1 MRTKNTALATA
12 IAISLATGGFVA
24 SNDAAWAD
32 TSTRTLQTVIDR
44 TPADDGYIYIR
55 AGETINVSLLGLNQ
69 TGIVDTLGEQYGAIL
84 FGAINT
90 QKGEIFAGSDTPGER
105 FQDVAPLRG
114 DFSMVPP
121 DKKPF
126 NNLKYVRMV
135 QGLGRAYIFYPPNIN
150 TPPIMDRTDDENRE
164 YDECCFLP
172 CGEKIPE
179 GVLNCPTEQERQDIV
194 LDFVED
200 SVKVTLQER
209 FANTVGG
216 VEYKVIQSLEKKIR
230 ILPAIPRVSKLEI
243 VDFQTGPRDNLK
255 RGERQVAEEVAVDEV
270 AVDNDVCLIDGK
282 AVHAKNHGIRA
293 RMTAGVEGAKVTIW
307 ALKEIGAA
315 DRDLNDPNNC
325 LGNRGLAK
333 EDTANGRIVL
343 KLVAVGSRT
352 EYKRFPAV
360 DMLNG
365 EAQVVFPADVTMA
378 GNYYLE
384 AELYLAVNG
393 DVDPNS
399 DMALPNL
406 TDNVDMFT
414 ADMMQIV
421 DTGKPRKLKLGSTK
435 KVISDDANPPQN
447 TPFNPGAAWNA
458 ATQVTVK
465 ALDEYGNET
474 VLPAGQATKVKVVD
488 ETNVLNSGSLNMD
501 FAVDV
506 NRRTAADYIGDN
518 QGDVLRLGE
527 ASLIATIDGNPSIA
541 ASDPLKIKV
550 VAKNLVAAP
559 YVGSPIAGDTA
570 YGDPAGVP
578 AADAAYPSANRYLPN
593 TVNVVKDIQ
602 AGNQIKAFS
611 VGVDGGRTNGI
622 PDGMFDF
629 YHSPVD
635 GAILPNLVDGANSDD
650 DFVSRNSTTTMVIKT
665 PAGEEVEAGVAQP
678 VLDAAGNVV
687 EIVQADGTRGQ
698 GARID
703 TLFTKP
709 VPGGMGKY
717 FVIGDKTGQYG
728 ETLVYLPGDIKPS
741 AASKAK
747 ILNAHGFEDVVL
759 GKDGKPVLD
768 ENGNPVIALDAQLDY
783 PEPDG
788 THQLMIP
795 QKAVKLG
802 DEYGNPVS
810 SAAAGTFTPGTSNG
824 QPAIVTVN
832 EYGEPVSLGARRA
845 IRQAA
850 GNLVPGGDAGNGN
863 TNAYL
868 LSYNSEEFAGTDRV
882 SFGFTSP
889 GVKPRTVEI
898 TIPQKPEL
906 TTVKTEVEQT
916 TLPVNSEIAITIRT
930 LDQHGL
936 PIDGLGNTTVSFT
949 GNILKTATVWRMED
963 ERRDLVTGNLLG
975 IDPLSSGDVVRP
987 GGGDQQVLVMNIGNK
1002 EGEFTINFNSP
1013 ELPAGSPAQSI
1024 TFKAVAVYTP
1034 PQVCSTTAPD
1044 LCKDEESCTSAGG
1057 EWADNKCAFTAVDPS
1072 TKEACEDQGGVFA
1085 TNKCF
1090 PVVGKDGKPSGLV
1103 SGLEA
1108 ASSVDGGQYGDE
1120 PAKENAGFF
1129 GGVMITGTQGTG
1141 DRKTDK
1147 FENNASTLLG
1157 DNVQLSGVI
1166 KVEDIDKGKKA
1177 DIVVGGFH
1185 IYQGYP
1191 DGFTWYMMVN
1201 CSGNDFVTI
1210 PSCPSF
1216 GWQIKMWPY
1225 DPMGFPILSEL
1236 EPLKSMT
1243 FNGVPGDGKDE
1254 YVTVDM
1260 FKGNFSLPAD
1270 PAMQIYF
1277 GYIVTEGDNRG
1288 KVVYSGKPI
1297 EVKIEAKAAK
1307 DTAKD
1312 TEKDAKDTEKDAKDT
1327 KTDAKDTKADAKDT
1341 KADAKDTKADAKDTK
1356 ADAKDT
1362 GK

>member
-105 FQDVAPLRG
+105 FQDAAPVRG
-114 DFSMVPP
+114 DFSMAPP

-135 QGLGRAYIFYPPNIN
+135 QGLGRAYIFYPANIN

-172 CGEKIPE
+172 CGEKIPA
-179 GVLNCPTEQERQDIV
+179 GVLNCPTEEERQDIV

-216 VEYKVIQSLEKKIR
+216 VEYKVIQSLDKKIR

-243 VDFQTGPRDNLK
+243 VDFETGPRDNLK
-255 RGERQVAEEVAVDEV
+255 RGERQAAEAAD
-270 AVDNDVCLIDGK
+270 DDVCLIDGK
-282 AVHAKNHGIRA
+282 PVHAKNHGIKA
-293 RMTAGVEGAKVTIW
+293 QMTAGVEGAKVTIW
-307 ALKEIGAA
+307 ALKEIGATE
-315 DRDLNDPNNC
+315 RDLNNPNNC
-325 LGNRGLAK
+325 FGNRGLAK
-333 EDTANGRIVL
+333 EEAANGRLVL
-343 KLVAVGSRT
+343 KMVAVAGRT
-352 EYKRFPAV
+352 EYLRLPAV

-365 EAQVVFPADVTMA
+365 EAQVVLPAEITKA
-378 GNYYLE
+378 GKYYLE
-384 AELYLAVNG
+384 VELYLAVNG
-393 DVDPNS
+393 DVDTES

-414 ADMMQIV
+414 ADV
-421 DTGKPRKLKLGSTK
+421 LEVVTTGKPKKLMLTSVK

-447 TPFNPGAAWNA
+447 TPFNAGAAKNA
-458 ATQVTVK
+458 GTGITAMV
-465 ALDEYGNET
+465 LDEYGNVT
-474 VLPAGQATKVKVVD
+474 PLPQGAATKVKVVD
-488 ETNVLNSGSLNMD
+488 EANVLNSGTLNLD
-501 FAVDV
+501 FAVGGMMAATDV
-506 NRRTAADYIGDN
+506 LGDL
-518 QGDVLRLGE
+518 QGDVLRLGD
-527 ASLIATIDGNPSIA
+527 ASLVASFEGNPSIA
-541 ASDPLKIKV
+541 ASEPLKIKV

-559 YVGSPIAGDTA
+559 YVGSPLPGDTA
-570 YGDPAGVP
+570 YGDVLGVL
-578 AADAAYPSANRYLPN
+578 AADGVNRYLPN

-602 AGNQIKAFS
+602 AGVQVKAFS

-622 PDGMFDF
+622 PNGLFDF
-629 YHSPVD
+629 YRSPVD
-635 GAILPNLVDGANSDD
+635 NAILPNLVDGVNSDD
-650 DFVSRNSTTTMVIKT
+650 DFVSRNSTTTLVIKT
-665 PAGEEVEAGVAQP
+665 PAGEEIEAGLAQP

-698 GARID
+698 GARVD

-709 VPGGMGKY
+709 VVPGAGKS
-717 FVIGDKTGQYG
+717 FIIADKAGQYG
-728 ETLVYLPGDIKPS
+728 ETIVNLPGDIKPS
-741 AASKAK
+741 AASKAR
-747 ILNAHGFEDVVL
+747 ILNAHGYETVVL

-768 ENGNPVIALDAQLDY
+768 ENGNPIIKLDAQLDY

-788 THQLMIP
+788 THQIMIP
-795 QKAVKLG
+795 QDAVKLG
-802 DEYGNPVS
+802 DEYGNPVT

-824 QPAIVTVN
+824 QPSIITLN
-832 EYGEPVSLGARRA
+832 DYGEPVSITGMKRV

-898 TIPQKPEL
+898 TIPQKPQL
-906 TTVKTEVEQT
+906 TEVKTEVEQT
-916 TLPVNSEIAITIRT
+916 TLPVNSEIAITIRS

-936 PIDGLGNTTVSFT
+936 AIDGLGNTTVSFT
-949 GNILKTATVWRMED
+949 GTILKTATVWRMED
-963 ERRDLVTGNLLG
+963 ERRDLATGNLTG

-987 GGGDQQVLVMNIGNK
+987 GGGDQQVLIMNVGNK
-1002 EGEFTINFNSP
+1002 EGEFTITFNSP
-1013 ELPAGSPAQSI
+1013 ELPADSPAQSI

-1034 PQVCSTTAPD
+1034 PAVCSANAPD
-1044 LCKDEESCTSAGG
+1044 LCKDEESCTSARGT
-1057 EWADNKCAFTAVDPS
+1057 WADNKCTFPPVDPA
-1072 TKEACEDQGGVFA
+1072 TKEACEDQGGVYA
-1085 TNKCF
+1085 VNKCF
-1090 PVVGKDGKPSGLV
+1090 PVVGTDGTDGKV
-1103 SGLEA
+1103 AGLEA
-1108 ASSVDGGQYGDE
+1108 ASSVDGGQYGGNDAPE
-1120 PAKENAGFF
+1120 ENAAFY
-1129 GGVMITGTQGTG
+1129 GGLMITGTHDPAGST
-1141 DRKTDK
+1141 RKTDEFK
-1147 FENNASTLLG
+1147 NNESTLLG
-1157 DNVQLSGVI
+1157 DDVQVSGVI
-1166 KVEDIDKGKKA
+1166 KIEDADKGKKA

-1185 IYQGYP
+1185 IYPDYPTGYA
-1191 DGFTWYMMVN
+1191 WYMMVG
-1201 CSGNDFVTI
+1201 CEGNDFVTVA
-1210 PSCPSF
+1210 SCPSF

-1225 DPMGFPILSEL
+1225 DKMGFPILSEL
-1236 EPLKSMT
+1236 EALKSVT
-1243 FNGVPGDGKDE
+1243 LDGVPNDGKDQ

-1260 FKGNFSLPAD
+1260 FKGNFSLTAD

-1297 EVKIEAKAAK
+1297 EVTIKATEDKK
-1307 DTAKD
+1307 DTDK
-1312 TEKDAKDTEKDAKDT
+1312 KDT
-1327 KTDAKDTKADAKDT
+1327 KK
-1341 KADAKDTKADAKDTK
+1341 
-1356 ADAKDT
+1356 
-1362 GK
+1362 

>member
-1 MRTKNTALATA
+1 LSHKGKTLKIKFNCGVELNMRTKNTALATA

-24 SNDAAWAD
+24 SNDAWAD

-105 FQDVAPLRG
+105 FQDDAPVRG
-114 DFSMVPP
+114 DFEMAPP

-135 QGLGRAYIFYPPNIN
+135 QGLGRAYIFYPPNTN

-179 GVLNCPTEQERQDIV
+179 GVLNCPTDEERQDIV
-194 LDFVED
+194 LSSVED
-200 SVKVTLQER
+200 TVKITLQER

-216 VEYKVIQSLEKKIR
+216 VEYKVIQSLDKKIR

-243 VDFQTGPRDNLK
+243 VNFEPGPRETA
-255 RGERQVAEEVAVDEV
+255 RHGERQAAEVDP
-270 AVDNDVCLIDGK
+270 DVCIIDGK
-282 AVHAKNHGIRA
+282 PVHAKNHGMNVK
-293 RMTAGVEGAKVTIW
+293 MTAGVEGAKVTIW
-307 ALKEIGAA
+307 ALKAVGAA
-315 DRDLNDPNNC
+315 DRNLNDPNNC

-333 EDTANGRIVL
+333 EDTANGRLVL
-343 KLVAVGSRT
+343 KLVAVAGRT
-352 EYKRFPAV
+352 EYMRLPTI

-365 EAQVVFPADVTMA
+365 EAQAVLPADITKA
-378 GNYYLE
+378 GKYYLE

-414 ADMMQIV
+414 ADIMEV
-421 DTGKPRKLKLGSTK
+421 LPTGKPKKLKLTSVK

-447 TPFNPGAAWNA
+447 TPFNAGAAKNA
-458 ATQVTVK
+458 ATGITAVV
-465 ALDEYGNET
+465 LDEYGNVT
-474 VLPAGQATKVKVVD
+474 ALPQGAATKVKVVD
-488 ETNVLNSGSLNMD
+488 EAGVLNSGSLNLD
-501 FAVDV
+501 FAAGGMM
-506 NRRTAADYIGDN
+506 AATDILGDN

-527 ASLIATIDGNPSIA
+527 ASLVASFEGNPSIA
-541 ASDPLKIKV
+541 GSEPLKIKV

-570 YGDPAGVP
+570 YGDPAGVL
-578 AADAAYPSANRYLPN
+578 AADGVNRYIPN

-602 AGNQIKAFS
+602 AGTQVKAFS

-622 PDGMFDF
+622 PNGMFDF
-629 YHSPVD
+629 YKDPV
-635 GAILPNLVDGANSDD
+635 GAILPNLVDGVNSDD
-650 DFVSRNSTTTMVIKT
+650 DFVSRNSTTTLVIKT
-665 PAGEEVEAGVAQP
+665 PAGEEIEAGVAQP
-678 VLDAAGNVV
+678 VLDAAGNVQ

-709 VPGGMGKY
+709 VVPGAGKY
-717 FVIGDKTGQYG
+717 FVIGDKAGQYG
-728 ETLVYLPGDIKPS
+728 ETIVNLPGDIKPS

-768 ENGNPVIALDAQLDY
+768 ENGNPIIALDAQLDY

-788 THQLMIP
+788 THQLLIP
-795 QKAVKLG
+795 QDAVKLG

-824 QPAIVTVN
+824 QPAIVTLN
-832 EYGEPVSLGARRA
+832 EYGEPVSVTGMKRT

-868 LSYNSEEFAGTDRV
+868 LSYNSEEFAGTDRI

-889 GVKPRTVEI
+889 GVKPRTVEV
-898 TIPQKPEL
+898 TIPQKPQL

-916 TLPVNSEIAITIRT
+916 TLPVNSEIAITIRS
-930 LDQHGL
+930 LDQHSL

-949 GNILKTATVWRMED
+949 GTILQTATVWRMED
-963 ERRDLVTGNLLG
+963 ERRDPETGNLTG
-975 IDPLSSGDVVRP
+975 IDPLSSGDVIRP
-987 GGGDQQVLVMNIGNK
+987 GGGDQQVLIMNIGNK

-1034 PQVCSTTAPD
+1034 PAVCSANTPD

-1057 EWADNKCAFTAVDPS
+1057 EWKDNKCAFATVEPD
-1072 TKEACEDQGGVFA
+1072 TKEACEDQGGIYA
-1085 TNKCF
+1085 TNECF
-1090 PVVGKDGKPSGLV
+1090 PVMKDGKPSNLV
-1103 SGLEA
+1103 APLEA

-1120 PAKENAGFF
+1120 PTKETAGFF

-1141 DRKTDK
+1141 DRKTHE
-1147 FENNASTLLG
+1147 FNSNASTLLG
-1157 DNVQLSGVI
+1157 DDVQLSGVI
-1166 KVEDIDKGKKA
+1166 KIEDVDKGKKA

-1185 IYQGYP
+1185 IYQDYP
-1191 DGFTWYMMVN
+1191 DGFTWYMMVG
-1201 CSGNDFVTI
+1201 CAGNDFVTV

-1216 GWQIKMWPY
+1216 GWQIKQWPY
-1225 DPMGFPILSEL
+1225 DQMGFPILSEL
-1236 EPLKSMT
+1236 EPLKSIT
-1243 FNGVPGDGKDE
+1243 FDGVPGDKKDQ

-1260 FKGNFSLPAD
+1260 FKGNFSLTAN

-1297 EVKIEAKAAK
+1297 EVKIEAKASSAGK

-1312 TEKDAKDTEKDAKDT
+1312 TEKDTAKDTGKDTAKDTEKDTAKDT
-1327 KTDAKDTKADAKDT
+1327 EKDT
-1341 KADAKDTKADAKDTK
+1341 
-1356 ADAKDT
+1356 AKDT